1 MAELQSFLA
10 LEGEL
15 TTRLREQL
23 AAAGLPKVHVL
34 GAADLAGVTEEK
46 QLVPAVHLVFQ
57 DYSVLESRADGTAA
71 RIGQTW
77 LAVVT
82 TRNTR
87 ALKTGAA
94 ARAEAGP
101 LALLVARALMGWQPP
116 SAAKRLQLV
125 QGPGMGFNA
134 GFAYLPLAV
143 QTEILI
149 KPEPA

>member
-10 LEGEL
+10 LEPEL
-15 TTRLREQL
+15 MARLRERL
-23 AAAGLPKVHVL
+23 DAAGLPKVHVL

-46 QLVPAVHLVFQ
+46 QIVPAVHLVYQ
-57 DYSVLESRADGTAA
+57 GHSVLESRADGTAA

-77 LAVVT
+77 LAVVA

-87 ALKTGAA
+87 TVKTGAA

-116 SAAKRLQLV
+116 SAAKRLHLV
-125 QGPGMGFNA
+125 QGPGAGFNA

-143 QTEILI
+143 QAEILI
-149 KPEPA
+149 KTEPA